1 MKKLAFIL
9 MISLLLQACGPFNTD
24 NELSQ
29 SLPGTYI
36 RISQNE
42 FGTEHDTLVIV
53 LQNPSSDEY
62 KLIRHWKYE
71 RQVDGQKLEPKYEIK
86 ITVAVL
92 DKERSTLFES
102 STGDTYSYDEKQK
115 ILFNGPE
122 KYYKR

>member
-86 ITVAVL
+86 RKWQQRFYRL
-92 DKERSTLFES
+92 LMPHLSK
-102 STGDTYSYDEKQK
+102 
-115 ILFNGPE
+115 
-122 KYYKR
+122 